1 MRYIDYYFFELK
13 KCYYSGVD
21 MTFIFKIMPDNK
33 FKKIYLRIKT
43 FNKRIILRCY
53 QTGFG

>member
-13 KCYYSGVD
+13 KCYYSVVD